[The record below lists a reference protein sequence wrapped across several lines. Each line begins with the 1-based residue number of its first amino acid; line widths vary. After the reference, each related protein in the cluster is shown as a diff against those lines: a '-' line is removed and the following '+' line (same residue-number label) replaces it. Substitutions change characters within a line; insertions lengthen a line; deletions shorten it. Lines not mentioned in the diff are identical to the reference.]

1 MYTMKERLAIIV
13 NPISGIGRQKK
24 IEKILRENLNHD
36 LFDHSV
42 LYTEYRHHGI
52 ELARQA
58 VDAGAD
64 CVVAVGGDGSVNDVV
79 QGLRGS
85 TVRMGIIPTG
95 SGNGLARSLHLPLI
109 PALAV
114 RVLNQR
120 HPITIDTIDINNQI
134 LSVNA
139 AGVGFDAYIARLM
152 HAAKTRGLAAY
163 TNLIVRE
170 YASYKNQDYT
180 LTVDGRTLQRNAWL
194 IAVANSQQYGNN
206 LTVAPKAKLDDGLL
220 DITILDR
227 IPPDH
232 LAITVPLAF
241 TKLFDLSGHV
251 EIMKAKEVVIEGN
264 LDKWV
269 NIDGE
274 GENIGKTIHF
284 TILPA
289 SLNLYGRDTH
299 TPLRQ
304 LQSSID
310 LLTNTSNSK

>member
-1 MYTMKERLAIIV
+1 MRTKTVFIV

-24 IEKILRENLNHD
+24 IEKVLKDNLD
-36 LFDHSV
+36 QDRFDYRV
-42 LYTEYRHHGI
+42 VYTERVHHGT

-58 VDAGAD
+58 AENGAE
-64 CVVAVGGDGSVNDVV
+64 CIVAVGGDGSVNDVV
-79 QGLRGS
+79 QGLRG
-85 TVRMGIIPTG
+85 TDVRLGIIPCG
-95 SGNGLARSLHLPLI
+95 SGNGLARTLRLPLL

-114 RVLNQR
+114 QVLNQQYEE
-120 HPITIDTIDINNQI
+120 TIDTIDINGRI

-139 AGVGFDAYIARLM
+139 SGVGFDAYIARLM

-180 LTVDGRTLQRNAWL
+180 LTVDGRTFERNAWL

-206 LTVAPKAKLDDGLL
+206 LTVAPKAKLNDGLL

-227 IPPDH
+227 IPPEH

-241 TKLFDLSGHV
+241 TKVFDLSGHV
-251 EIMKAKEVVIEGN
+251 EMMKASEIIIEGN

-274 GENIGKTIHF
+274 GENIGKTVHF
-284 TILPA
+284 KVLPS
-289 SLNLYGRDTH
+289 SLKIYGRDTH
-299 TPLRQ
+299 TPLSQ
-304 LQSSID
+304 LKPSID
-310 LLTNTSNSK
+310 LIKSNILTK

>member
-1 MYTMKERLAIIV
+1 MRTKTVFIV

-24 IEKILRENLNHD
+24 IEKILKDNLD
-36 LFDHSV
+36 QDRFDYSV
-42 LYTEYRHHGI
+42 LYTEYRHHGS

-58 VDAGAD
+58 VDSGAQ

-79 QGLRGS
+79 QGLRG
-85 TVRMGIIPTG
+85 TDVRLGIIPCG
-95 SGNGLARSLHLPLI
+95 SGNGLARTLHLPLM

-114 RVLNQR
+114 QVLNQQYKL
-120 HPITIDTIDINNQI
+120 TIDTIDINNRL

-139 AGVGFDAYIARLM
+139 SGVGFDAYIARLM

-180 LTVDGRTLQRNAWL
+180 LTVDGRTFERNAWL

-206 LTVAPKAKLDDGLL
+206 LTVAPKAKLDDGLIDL
-220 DITILDR
+220 TILDR
-227 IPPDH
+227 IPPEH

-241 TKLFDLSGHV
+241 TKVFDLSGHV
-251 EIMKAKEVVIEGN
+251 EMMKAREIIIEGN

-274 GENIGKTIHF
+274 GENMGKTLHF
-284 TILPA
+284 KVLPS
-289 SLNLYGRDTH
+289 SLRLYGRDMH
-299 TPLRQ
+299 TPLSQ
-304 LQSSID
+304 LKPSFD
-310 LLTNTSNSK
+310 LIKSNILTK